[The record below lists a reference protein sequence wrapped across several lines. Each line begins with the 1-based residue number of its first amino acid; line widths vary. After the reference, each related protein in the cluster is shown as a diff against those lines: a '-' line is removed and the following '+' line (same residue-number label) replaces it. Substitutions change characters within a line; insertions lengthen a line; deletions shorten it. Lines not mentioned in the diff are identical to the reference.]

1 MSTDTAQRPTRAD
14 QVRTERRK
22 KPGATSISGLKLH
35 IDKDKLDPGYEYRW
49 VNDTPGRVQQLYGED
64 WDKVEDASI
73 GSSAG
78 TVPTQHVGSD
88 AGKPINAV
96 LMRKRKEFYAADQ
109 KEKQAPLDAMDAAI
123 RGGTIHE
130 QATPELAGNVAYT
143 PGGTNTLDRR

>member
-1 MSTDTAQRPTRAD
+1 MSTDTAQRPSRAD

-22 KPGATSISGLKLH
+22 KPGSTAVSGLKLH
-35 IDKDKLDPGYEYRW
+35 IDKDKLDPAYEYRW
-49 VNDTPGRVQQLYGED
+49 VNDTPGRVNQLYEQD
-64 WDKVEDASI
+64 WDKVEDGSI
-73 GSSAG
+73 VSAPG

-88 AGKPINAV
+88 AGRPINAI
-96 LMRKRKEFYAADQ
+96 LMRKRKEFYEADQ

-130 QATPELAGNVAYT
+130 KSSPELAGSVAYT